1 MKYTYV
7 LGESSGF
14 WVPVVTVPL
23 DSESVVV
30 SGGSEETLV
39 VDVAANSGRHK
50 INNCGYGRFFFEL
63 ESNCIIGNLTD
74 SLSYNYDT

>member
-1 MKYTYV
+1 MKHTYV

-14 WVPVVTVPL
+14 WVPVVTVTL

-30 SGGSEETLV
+30 SGGSEETQV

-50 INNCGYGRFFFEL
+50 INNHGYGSFFFF
-63 ESNCIIGNLTD
+63 N
-74 SLSYNYDT
+74 

>member
-1 MKYTYV
+1 MSSILVKYTYI

-30 SGGSEETLV
+30 SGGSEGGSEETRV
-39 VDVAANSGRHK
+39 VDVAAISRRHK
-50 INNCGYGRFFFEL
+50 INNRGYGSFFL
-63 ESNCIIGNLTD
+63 N
-74 SLSYNYDT
+74 

>member
-1 MKYTYV
+1 MKYTYI

-30 SGGSEETLV
+30 SGGSEGGSEETRV
-39 VDVAANSGRHK
+39 VDMAANSGRHK
-50 INNCGYGRFFFEL
+50 INNHGYGRFFFL
-63 ESNCIIGNLTD
+63 IRK
-74 SLSYNYDT
+74 

>member
-1 MKYTYV
+1 MKHTYV

-14 WVPVVTVPL
+14 WVPVVTVTL

-30 SGGSEETLV
+30 SGGSEGGSEETRV

-50 INNCGYGRFFFEL
+50 THGYGSLFFF
-63 ESNCIIGNLTD
+63 N
-74 SLSYNYDT
+74 